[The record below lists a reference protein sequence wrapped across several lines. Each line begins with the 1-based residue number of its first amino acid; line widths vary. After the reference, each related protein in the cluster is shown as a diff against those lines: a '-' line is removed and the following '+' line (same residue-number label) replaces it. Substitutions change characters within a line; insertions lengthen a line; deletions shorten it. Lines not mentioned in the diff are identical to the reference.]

1 MPFVWDVYNFATADT
16 VQRLYDE
23 IEWVEEGL
31 RAPLWTAIRLHTSGV
46 DDVDS
51 RYQEQIEQWSV
62 GECLDATE
70 MAWSIGLRYPKRKK
84 DVLGVLSQLQTH
96 SALCKE
102 WVRLSRASLQNKLP
116 RAILKNATDI
126 RADKDDVLGALRLVS
141 TQPHLNKRQI
151 RKVKRYLL
159 PLLQKDLET
168 TIWIEYLRG
177 LYVWFDPSDTEA
189 MALLND
195 IERKT
200 TEASLLVEVA
210 IAQKMLDQ
218 VHQ

>member
-1 MPFVWDVYNFATADT
+1 M
-16 VQRLYDE
+16 
-23 IEWVEEGL
+23 
-31 RAPLWTAIRLHTSGV
+31 
-46 DDVDS
+46 
-51 RYQEQIEQWSV
+51 
-62 GECLDATE
+62 
-70 MAWSIGLRYPKRKK
+70 
-84 DVLGVLSQLQTH
+84 
-96 SALCKE
+96 CKE